1 MSLTRTERTDRL
13 TEWHRADGGATVRLR
28 ERADGGFVVRLDV
41 LEQAPE
47 GSVYERETT
56 TDRATATGLAAQ
68 FRDTHALDAE

>member
-1 MSLTRTERTDRL
+1 M
-13 TEWHRADGGATVRLR
+13 RLR